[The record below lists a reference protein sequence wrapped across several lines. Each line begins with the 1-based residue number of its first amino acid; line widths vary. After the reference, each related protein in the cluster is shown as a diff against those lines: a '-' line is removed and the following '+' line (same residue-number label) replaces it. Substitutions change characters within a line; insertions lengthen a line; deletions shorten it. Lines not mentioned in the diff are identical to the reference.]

1 MDWAIGDQKVIRDSS
16 QYSGIGNV
24 VFGFV
29 MKDNAER
36 YFDFRPTH
44 QECLLD
50 LSCRQLIWSKGN

>member
-1 MDWAIGDQKVIRDSS
+1 VIRDSS